1 MAKSWLETGR
11 YAALRRL
18 AVLVL
23 ALSVALRAVLLF
35 KGLSTD
41 AGLGFKEVFLLFP
54 TGLVYDLALTS
65 YWLVPFALL
74 TVLPRQR
81 TGPAGRAFR
90 LASYVLY
97 GLASALLVFDL
108 VAEWL
113 FWDEFGV
120 RYNFIAVDYLVYTNE
135 VVGNIRESYPLQ
147 YLLPLVAFAA
157 SLAYRWLRPAVQAS
171 FEPETSAPQRGRVAL
186 LLFGAPLLV
195 TLGLDAGTVRLP
207 SNAYADELAHNGIY
221 QLFAAFR
228 NNQLDYN
235 AFYRAEKDDAT
246 ALQNLRPLL
255 ARAGDAFVNP
265 ADVTDLRRRVVATN
279 PRQPRNVVW
288 IAVESLSADF
298 LAHYGNQQHL
308 MPHLDSLLDQSLR
321 FDDLYATGTRTI
333 RGLEALTLC
342 LPPTPGYSIVKR
354 PKNEGLFSTG
364 ALFGQAGYQARFV
377 YGGYGYFDNM
387 NYFFGNNGFAVTD
400 RADFAK
406 EEITFANN
414 WGVCDEDLF
423 RKTLRIADAD
433 ARAGKPFFHFLLT
446 TSNHRPFTYPEG
458 RIDIPS
464 HSGREGAV
472 KYTDFAIGQFLREA
486 RRHAWFANTAF
497 VIVAD
502 HCASSA
508 GKTDVPVE
516 RYHIPGLIYAPG
528 FVAPRAVTGL
538 VSQIDLAPTLLGLLG
553 FSYETK
559 FFGQDVLR
567 TAPERAFIGTYQ
579 QVGFMRGGRLT
590 VLAPKRQVEAFTYEL
605 NQPDSQRPVT
615 ADPAD
620 VRDAVAYYQGASWLF
635 NSGGYRGPA
644 PGTPTGGM

>member
-1 MAKSWLETGR
+1 MVKSWLKSRR
-11 YAALRRL
+11 YAALHRL

-23 ALSVALRAVLLF
+23 VLAFGLRVVLLL
-35 KGLSTD
+35 KGLNAD
-41 AGLGFKEVFLLFP
+41 AGLALPQVLALFP
-54 TGLVYDLALTS
+54 MGLVYDLALAV

-81 TGPAGRAFR
+81 SRPAGRAFR
-90 LASYVLY
+90 LTSYLLY

-147 YLLPLVAFAA
+147 YLLPLVAIGAA
-157 SLAYRWLRPAVQAS
+157 LAYWWLRPAVRAS
-171 FEPETSAPQRGRVAL
+171 FEPETIAPRRGRAAL

-195 TLGLDAGTVRLP
+195 TLGLDAGSLRLT

-246 ALQNLRPLL
+246 ALRHLRPLL
-255 ARAGDAFVNP
+255 AGAGDAFVTS
-265 ADVTDLRRRVVATN
+265 DVTDLRRRVVATN
-279 PRQPRNVVW
+279 SRQPRNVVW

-298 LAHYGNQQHL
+298 LAHYGNQQRL

-458 RIDIPS
+458 RIDILS

-472 KYTDFAIGQFLREA
+472 KYTDFAIGRFLREA
-486 RRHAWFANTAF
+486 RQHPWFANTVF

-508 GKTDVPVE
+508 GKTDVPVD

-528 FVAPRAVTGL
+528 FVAPRAVMGL

-553 FSYETK
+553 FSYDTK

-579 QVGFMRGGRLT
+579 QVGFMRAGRLT

-605 NQPDSQRPVT
+605 NQPDSQRP
-615 ADPAD
+615 APPDPAD

-635 NSGGYRGPA
+635 NSGGYRGPVS
-644 PGTPTGGM
+644 GTPASGM